1 MISQYLLQKLV
12 FHLESIKYT
21 NISINYKEIQ
31 IYFGPIDFSM
41 SSLLQ
46 CKNQLYIIF
55 RINIII

>member
-12 FHLESIKYT
+12 FYLESIKYT

-31 IYFGPIDFSM
+31 IYFGHIDFSM